1 MTKFIFGNHKV
12 EIESS
17 PTGSIDPWSLDYAR
31 ENNIRLVGTSDIATF
46 MLVDGDDIFKLKGSS
61 LDALLSLINSNN
73 QDFDAFINEFAY
85 SCGSL
90 KESIGKLNK
99 FRNDI
104 IS

>member
-1 MTKFIFGNHKV
+1 MIFTTKGHTLEFRGC
-12 EIESS
+12 S
-17 PTGSIDPWSLDYAR
+17 TGSIDPWSLDYAR

-73 QDFDAFINEFAY
+73 QDFDSFINEFAY
-85 SCGSL
+85 PCGSL